1 MNDTGHSPNLLS
13 VEQKQTGHAFNV
25 HLLFF
30 LQQYTRDGVYGRSL
44 HDCTYTIRDPSL
56 TMLKL

>member
-30 LQQYTRDGVYGRSL
+30 GNSIQEMV
-44 HDCTYTIRDPSL
+44 CTEDHYMIAHTPYV
-56 TMLKL
+56 TPP